1 MQWLAVQTQPQIC
14 ARCNL
19 LLTEVVTNGTLETA
33 REIQQMIGEVRRESY
48 NLEFHKVPTAEH
60 WSDLVFISMG
70 DQAHCNRPKGDSTG
84 GMITLVSGPECLD
97 GRVARM
103 MVIAWRTW
111 KLRRKAIGSNDAEV
125 QSILEA
131 EDLNFRA
138 RLLWTEIHGGGL
150 ARQHDR
156 TNLTTTA
163 EQQVLLIRGIL
174 CTDSRGGYDAV
185 ELNESPPLGLS
196 NLRSA
201 LQAFQLRENPLAVNF
216 VG

>member
-1 MQWLAVQTQPQIC
+1 MS
-14 ARCNL
+14 
-19 LLTEVVTNGTLETA
+19 LTTSSSTRYPL
-33 REIQQMIGEVRRESY
+33 RS
-48 NLEFHKVPTAEH
+48 
-60 WSDLVFISMG
+60 LVFISMG
-70 DQAHCNRPKGDSTG
+70 DQARCNRPKGDSTG

-156 TNLTTTA
+156 TNLTTAA

-185 ELNESPPLGLS
+185 ELNESPLLGLS

-201 LQAFQLRENPLAVNF
+201 LQAFQRRENLKREESRVPSRFAEVPQQTALVHRL
-216 VG
+216 